1 MRRSLVAGNW
11 KMHGSRESIADLLQ
25 ALIRK
30 SGLGFDAVDL
40 VVCPPSPYLQM
51 CQQLLDGSDWQ
62 LGAQNVHS
70 QPCGAYTG
78 EVAGPMLADFSVRY
92 VLIGHSE
99 RRQLAG
105 ETDAIIAEKFS
116 AVLRHSMRPI
126 LCLGETLDE
135 REAGRA
141 EEVVAAQLNAVLE
154 HSGVAAMADAVI
166 AYEPV
171 WAIGTGRTA
180 SAGQAQEMHRFIRD
194 LMARRSAK
202 VAGQIRIIYGGSVNA
217 GNARELF
224 AQADIDGGL
233 VGGASLKADEF
244 ITICKSVS

>member
-25 ALIRK
+25 ALLRK
-30 SGLGFDAVDL
+30 SGPGIDAVDW
-40 VVCPPSPYLQM
+40 VVCPPLPFLQM
-51 CQQLLDGSDWQ
+51 CQQLLGGSNWQ

-78 EVAGPMLADFSVRY
+78 EVAAPMLAEFSVRY
-92 VLIGHSE
+92 VLVGHSE

-105 ETDAIIAEKFS
+105 ETDAVVAEKFS
-116 AVLRHSMRPI
+116 AVLRHSMTPI
-126 LCLGETLDE
+126 LCLGETLEE
-135 REAGRA
+135 RESGRA

-154 HSGVAAMADAVI
+154 HSGVSAMSDAVI

-180 SAGQAQEMHRFIRD
+180 SAGQAQEMHRFIRE
-194 LMARRSAK
+194 LMARRSARM
-202 VAGQIRIIYGGSVNA
+202 AGQIRIIYGGSVNA

-224 AQADIDGGL
+224 AQPDIDGGL

>member
-30 SGLGFDAVDL
+30 SGPGFDAVDL
-40 VVCPPSPYLQM
+40 VVCPPSPYLHM
-51 CQQLLDGSDWQ
+51 CEQLLGGSDWQ

-78 EVAGPMLADFSVRY
+78 EVAAPMLADFSVRY

-99 RRQLAG
+99 RRQLAS
-105 ETDAIIAEKFS
+105 ETDAMIAEKFA

-126 LCLGETLDE
+126 LCLGETLEE
-135 REAGRA
+135 RESGRA

-154 HSGVAAMADAVI
+154 HSGVSAMTDAVI

-180 SAGQAQEMHRFIRD
+180 SAGQAQEMHRFIRE
-194 LMARRSAK
+194 LMARRSAR

-224 AQADIDGGL
+224 AQSDIDGGL

>member
-1 MRRSLVAGNW
+1 MRRRLVAGNW

-25 ALIRK
+25 ALVRK
-30 SGLGFDAVDL
+30 SGAGFDAIDL

-51 CQQLLDGSDWQ
+51 CEQVLGGSFWQ

-78 EVAGPMLADFSVRY
+78 EVAAPMLADFSVRY

-105 ETDAIIAEKFS
+105 ETDAMIAEKFS

-126 LCLGETLDE
+126 LCLGETLEE
-135 REAGRA
+135 RESGRA

-154 HSGVAAMADAVI
+154 HSGVSAMADAVI

-180 SAGQAQEMHRFIRD
+180 SAGQAQEMHRFIRE
-194 LMARRSAK
+194 LMARRSAR

-224 AQADIDGGL
+224 AQSDIDGGL

>member
-11 KMHGSRESIADLLQ
+11 KMHGSRDSIADLLQ

-78 EVAGPMLADFSVRY
+78 EVAAPMLADFSVRY
-92 VLIGHSE
+92 VLVGHSE

-116 AVLRHSMRPI
+116 AVLHHSMRPI
-126 LCLGETLDE
+126 LCLGETLEE
-135 REAGRA
+135 RETGRA
-141 EEVVAAQLNAVLE
+141 EEVVATQLNAVLE
-154 HSGVAAMADAVI
+154 HSGVAAMTDAVI

-180 SAGQAQEMHRFIRD
+180 SAGQAQQMHRFIRE
-194 LMARRSAK
+194 LMARRSAR

-224 AQADIDGGL
+224 AQPDIDGGL

-244 ITICKSVS
+244 ITICNSVS

>member
-1 MRRSLVAGNW
+1 MRRRLVAGNW

-25 ALIRK
+25 ALVRK
-30 SGLGFDAVDL
+30 SGAGFDAIDL

-51 CQQLLDGSDWQ
+51 CEQVLGGSVWQ

-78 EVAGPMLADFSVRY
+78 EVAAPMLADFSVRY

-105 ETDAIIAEKFS
+105 ETDAMIAEKFS

-126 LCLGETLDE
+126 LCLGETLEE
-135 REAGRA
+135 RESGRA

-154 HSGVAAMADAVI
+154 HSGVSAMADAVI

-180 SAGQAQEMHRFIRD
+180 SAGQAQEMHRFIRE
-194 LMARRSAK
+194 LMARRSAR

-224 AQADIDGGL
+224 AQSDIDGGL